1 MARARPRRG
10 RRRAHVPAAVAHAAG
25 AVTPMSGSRTIA
37 VPPTGMPVNR
47 FRHLNVLARRVHL
60 VALMLAVASAAAS
73 CVVPPPLQLD
83 EPDAGANSPPMII
96 SIRGDNAVE
105 YQEQGVVALIRGQ
118 GSFTATLYDTDLDD
132 TLYVRVFVNWTPEN
146 TVAANAACSATPLP
160 TPSSTRT
167 ATCDLSG
174 VCLPGAGAND
184 QMIVEVYDR
193 EPLDTGQPL
202 HRVTEGLRTNRTFTL
217 SCSEPPQ

>member
-1 MARARPRRG
+1 MARAPGSDASQRL
-10 RRRAHVPAAVAHAAG
+10 AAAAG
-25 AVTPMSGSRTIA
+25 AVTPMSGSRTNPGSIA
-37 VPPTGMPVNR
+37 RSPSSDFKALP
-47 FRHLNVLARRVHL
+47 LLARRMHL
-60 VALMLAVASAAAS
+60 LAVVLAVASSAAS

-83 EPDAGANSPPMII
+83 EPDAGANSPPTII

-160 TPSSTRT
+160 TPSATRT
-167 ATCDLSG
+167 ATCDLAG